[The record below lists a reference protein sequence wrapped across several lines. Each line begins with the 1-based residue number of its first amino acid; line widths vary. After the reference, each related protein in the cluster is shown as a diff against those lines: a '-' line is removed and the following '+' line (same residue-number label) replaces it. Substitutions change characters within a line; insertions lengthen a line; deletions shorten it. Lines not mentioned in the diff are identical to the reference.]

1 MKVRYLKENF
11 APIVAESYSYSE
23 VCRKIG
29 LKDRG
34 SNIGTVK
41 KYIELYQLDTTHFTG
56 QRWNQGVSHEEL
68 TALIPLENILKKN
81 TNYKSDS
88 LKKRLI
94 KNGTKENKC
103 ELCGISGEGIVL
115 ELHHIDGD
123 HHNNTLENLQILCPN
138 CHSKTN
144 NFKGRGQKR
153 ANTPE
158 SLYIK
163 KEHPKCICLNCGK
176 EFISDRPDKERKFC
190 NRECYNEYLKKG
202 HISNCENIP
211 NITKESI
218 LEVIENYSDIT
229 NLGKYFAVS
238 KTTMRKYLDKFG
250 LLEEFKFKYEFKA
263 KKIQQYD
270 IRMNL
275 IKEWPSITDAE
286 ETLGITGIGRV
297 AKGERRSC
305 GGFIWRFVD

>member
-1 MKVRYLKENF
+1 MKVRYLEENF

-29 LKDRG
+29 LKDKG

-41 KYIELYQLDTTHFTG
+41 KYIELYKLDISHFTG
-56 QRWNQGVSHEEL
+56 QRWNKGLSNIES
-68 TALIPLENILKKN
+68 TSLIPLEDILKEN
-81 TNYKSDS
+81 TNYSSDS

-94 KNGTKENKC
+94 NANLKEAKC
-103 ELCGISGEGIVL
+103 EICSDTECL
-115 ELHHIDGD
+115 ELHHINGD
-123 HHNNTLENLQILCPN
+123 HYDNRLENLQILCIK
-138 CHSKTN
+138 CHSKTD
-144 NFKGRGQKR
+144 NFRGRGQKR
-153 ANTPE
+153 TNTP
-158 SLYIK
+158 LGAYIK

-176 EFISDRPDKERKFC
+176 EFISDRSDKERKFC

-202 HISNCENIP
+202 HVSNYENIP

-238 KTTMRKYLDKFG
+238 RTTMRKYLDAFG

-270 IRMNL
+270 MNMNL

-286 ETLGITGIGRV
+286 ETLGITGISRV

-305 GGFIWRFVD
+305 GGFIWRFTD